1 MTCQRRVREAIDA
14 TLNLDVPEQAFGRA
28 VMAQLGA
35 NDFELD
41 IDA

>member
-1 MTCQRRVREAIDA
+1 
-14 TLNLDVPEQAFGRA
+14 LNLDVPEQAFGRA
-28 VMAQLGA
+28 VMAQLVA